1 MNKQIVF
8 IADFFVKDVF
18 GGGEIHNEELIK
30 ILKEDFNCEVKKAY
44 ADRVN
49 LNFLEDHK
57 DYYFIIGNFCRL
69 HEDIKKALQVMN
81 YVIYEHD
88 HKYLKS
94 RNPATYPNF
103 KVPPSEIINYEFYK
117 NAKAVFCQS
126 TFHKGIVE
134 GNLGLDNIENCSGNL
149 WPNNVL
155 DLIDSLR
162 NNDKKPKASIMLSPI
177 EHKNTA
183 DAIKFCQVKEYDY
196 ELIPQMS
203 YRDFLKKL
211 SANEKFVFLPKTPET
226 LSRVVIEAR
235 MMNVSVVTNNLV
247 GASKEP
253 WFELKGKNLIEHIKT
268 MRTSIP
274 KKVLE
279 VFEK

>member
-1 MNKQIVF
+1 M
-8 IADFFVKDVF
+8 
-18 GGGEIHNEELIK
+18 
-30 ILKEDFNCEVKKAY
+30 
-44 ADRVN
+44 
-49 LNFLEDHK
+49 
-57 DYYFIIGNFCRL
+57 
-69 HEDIKKALQVMN
+69 
-81 YVIYEHD
+81 
-88 HKYLKS
+88 
-94 RNPATYPNF
+94 P
-103 KVPPSEIINYEFYK
+103 
-117 NAKAVFCQS
+117 
-126 TFHKGIVE
+126 
-134 GNLGLDNIENCSGNL
+134 
-149 WPNNVL
+149 
-155 DLIDSLR
+155 
-162 NNDKKPKASIMLSPI
+162 
-177 EHKNTA
+177 
-183 DAIKFCQVKEYDY
+183 
-196 ELIPQMS
+196 